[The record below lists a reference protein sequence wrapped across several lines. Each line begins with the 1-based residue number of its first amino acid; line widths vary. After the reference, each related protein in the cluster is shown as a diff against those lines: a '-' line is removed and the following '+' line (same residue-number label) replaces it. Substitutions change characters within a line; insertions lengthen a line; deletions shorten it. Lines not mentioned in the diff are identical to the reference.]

1 MIHLTSTL
9 MVVRMRKV
17 LAIPRSWYVC
27 FSADNWHS
35 YSATASALIG
45 YFKVT

>member
-1 MIHLTSTL
+1 

-27 FSADNWHS
+27 FSADNWYC
-35 YSATASALIG
+35 YSATARAVIA
-45 YFKVT
+45 